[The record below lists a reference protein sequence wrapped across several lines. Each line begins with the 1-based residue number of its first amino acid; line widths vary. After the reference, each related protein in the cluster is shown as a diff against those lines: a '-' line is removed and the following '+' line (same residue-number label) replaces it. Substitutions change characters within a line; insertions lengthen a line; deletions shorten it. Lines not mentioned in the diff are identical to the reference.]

1 MRKVR
6 AIYGYNY
13 NNYYT
18 LNDIAHACVFVYTA
32 LPFSLFAT
40 FSLVLRQK
48 RRKCMSSVIVVI
60 SCGEQPRT
68 TKMEEQKHGTCA
80 YTKSK

>member
-1 MRKVR
+1 MDIRS
-6 AIYGYNY
+6 AGETTDYSHN
-13 NNYYT
+13 YT
-18 LNDIAHACVFVYTA
+18 LNDIAHACVFVLRCLLA
-32 LPFSLFAT
+32 

-68 TKMEEQKHGTCA
+68 TKMEPRNTRVYKVQVLFV
-80 YTKSK
+80 TKG